1 VLENDRDNDQL
12 RYSITLLFSVTHFQC
27 VHVSMQYGNAETT
40 ILLLF
45 VTVTTVLSA
54 EVQKKREYQAY

>member
-1 VLENDRDNDQL
+1 
-12 RYSITLLFSVTHFQC
+12 
-27 VHVSMQYGNAETT
+27 MQYGNAETT